1 MGTSLITTEP
11 GWTQQTDKAAAV
23 AIYHDLIMRLKRIL
37 LTYMKMR
44 ADSLNDIRWDQRRLP
59 KDIREKLSP
68 AEVDFYQEYDR
79 NLKTFMGHT
88 EDGINM
94 DLTLDLYPPKDS
106 QVKVRVMKDH
116 GSLSLSQSAKVEL
129 VKGSVHNV
137 QCSEAEHLIRLGV
150 LQVLD
155 PNC

>member
-1 MGTSLITTEP
+1 
-11 GWTQQTDKAAAV
+11 
-23 AIYHDLIMRLKRIL
+23 
-37 LTYMKMR
+37 
-44 ADSLNDIRWDQRRLP
+44 
-59 KDIREKLSP
+59 
-68 AEVDFYQEYDR
+68 
-79 NLKTFMGHT
+79 
-88 EDGINM
+88 
-94 DLTLDLYPPKDS
+94 
-106 QVKVRVMKDH
+106 MKDH